1 MTPASTEKVIF
12 NQINKKHKQSKTE
25 SPKGNP
31 TGRIT
36 RKQNDVYQFLLLL
49 FVLMKPCILCAVG
62 LMNQEHVSSRLQ
74 MFKPKP
80 LKHPTEAA
88 PQSTPNP
95 RRFTCC
101 PPKCV
106 RHIYKWKLSF
116 STLQSAH
123 SFLGLVFP
131 YESWQ
136 GFWAVSSW
144 NILMIF
150 THIGKCLNRE
160 YYIILYIYNNI

>member
-1 MTPASTEKVIF
+1 M
-12 NQINKKHKQSKTE
+12 
-25 SPKGNP
+25 
-31 TGRIT
+31 
-36 RKQNDVYQFLLLL
+36 
-49 FVLMKPCILCAVG
+49 
-62 LMNQEHVSSRLQ
+62 
-74 MFKPKP
+74 
-80 LKHPTEAA
+80 
-88 PQSTPNP
+88 
-95 RRFTCC
+95 
-101 PPKCV
+101 
-106 RHIYKWKLSF
+106 LSF

-160 YYIILYIYNNI
+160 YYIILYIIIYIILHKSLIYWVILVRSPVDLTILSLVAQRVTHHIFWVNRWICKFLDTTLNRYMFCV